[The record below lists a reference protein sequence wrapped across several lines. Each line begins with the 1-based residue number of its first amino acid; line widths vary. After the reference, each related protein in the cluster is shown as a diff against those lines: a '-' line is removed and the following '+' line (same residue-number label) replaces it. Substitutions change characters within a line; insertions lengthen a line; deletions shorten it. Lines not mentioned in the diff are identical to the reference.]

1 MFRPWTPPLLAC
13 ALTLLAGCDR
23 REAESE
29 TASAV
34 TTDTAAASA
43 AAAAGAV
50 PLSTNSAEARQLY
63 LEARAVAEQLRAH
76 EGRALYEKAAAADPT
91 FAMAHYQLALNSAT
105 AKDFLQH
112 MKEAVALSDQASEGE
127 RLFILAA
134 DAGGNANPAKSLEYQ
149 EELVAKYPR
158 DERAHQLLGTTYF
171 GRQEYDKAIEQYR
184 AATAINPSFSPAY
197 NLLGYSYRS
206 IKQYDSSEAA
216 FKKYIELIPG
226 DPNPYDSYAELLL
239 KMGRFDESIAQYR
252 KALAHDSNFVASK
265 VGIATNLMYQGKHQA
280 GAAEMDRLYQ
290 HARDDG
296 ERRTALFV
304 KGVILVDAGKTDA
317 ALKEIQRE
325 YDLDVKLA
333 DTANMSGDALLL
345 GNILLNAGR
354 LDAAEKQ
361 FGHSRDLVEKSSL
374 SADVKEDTRLADQ
387 YNRGRVAL
395 ARGDFGAASTAA
407 DAYLK
412 GAEGRNNIFRVRQAH
427 EFTGRIALAQKNYD
441 QAIAHL
447 EQANVQDPGV
457 LYATALAWKGKGD
470 AAKAKS
476 LAADAANAN
485 VLPLISYAFV
495 RDDARRMS

>member
-23 REAESE
+23 RGAGSE

-43 AAAAGAV
+43 AAEAGAV
-50 PLSTNSAEARQLY
+50 PLSTNSEEARRIY

-76 EGRALYEKAAAADPT
+76 EGRELYRQAAAADPN
-91 FAMAHYQLALNSAT
+91 FAMAHYQLALNAAT
-105 AKDFLQH
+105 AKDFLEH
-112 MKEAVALSDQASEGE
+112 MKQAVALSDRASEGE

-134 DAGGNANPAKSLEYQ
+134 DAGANADPAKALEYQ
-149 EELVAKYPR
+149 QELVTKYPR
-158 DERAHQLLGTTYF
+158 DERAHQLLGTAYF
-171 GRQEYDKAIEQYR
+171 GRQEYDKAIEHFR
-184 AATAINPSFSPAY
+184 AATTINPSFSPAY
-197 NLLGYSYRS
+197 NLLGYAYRS
-206 IKQYDSSEAA
+206 IKQYDRSEAA
-216 FKKYIELIPG
+216 FRKYIELIPG

-239 KMGRFDESIAQYR
+239 TMGRYDESIAQYR
-252 KALAHDSNFVASK
+252 KALEHDSNFVASK
-265 VGIATNLMYQGKHQA
+265 VGIATNLMYQGKHPA
-280 GAAEMDRLYQ
+280 AAAEMDRLYQ

-304 KGVILVDAGKTDA
+304 KGVILVDGGKTDP
-317 ALKEIQRE
+317 ALREIQRE
-325 YDLDVKLA
+325 YDLDAKLA

-345 GNILLNAGR
+345 GSILLDAGR
-354 LDAAEKQ
+354 ADAAEKQ
-361 FGHSRDLVEKSSL
+361 FSRSLALVEKSSL
-374 SADVKEDTRLADQ
+374 SQDVKEDTRLADQ

-395 ARGDFGAASTAA
+395 ARKDYAEARTAA

-412 GAEGRNNIFRVRQAH
+412 GAEARHNPFRVRQAH
-427 EFTGRIALAQKNYD
+427 ELAGQIALANGDYD

-447 EQANVQDPGV
+447 GQGNQQDPAV

-470 AAKAKS
+470 AVKARG
-476 LAADAANAN
+476 LAAEAANAN

-495 RDDARRMS
+495 RNEARRIS

>member
-1 MFRPWTPPLLAC
+1 MFRAWTPPLLAC

-23 REAESE
+23 PETGRE

-34 TTDTAAASA
+34 TTDTAAAST

-50 PLSTNSAEARQLY
+50 PISTNSAEARQLY

-76 EGRALYEKAAAADPT
+76 EGRKLYEQAAAADPT
-91 FAMAHYQLALNSAT
+91 FAMAHYQLAVNSAT
-105 AKDFLQH
+105 AKDFLEH
-112 MKEAVALSDQASEGE
+112 IKEAVALSDRASEGE

-134 DAGGNANPAKSLEYQ
+134 EAGGNANPAKALEYQ
-149 EELVAKYPR
+149 EELVRKYPR

-197 NLLGYSYRS
+197 NLLGYAYRS
-206 IKQYDSSEAA
+206 LEQYDSAEAA

-239 KMGRFDESIAQYR
+239 KTGRFNESIAQYR
-252 KALAHDSNFVASK
+252 KALAHDSNFVAST

-290 HARDDG
+290 RARDDG

-304 KGVILVDAGKTDA
+304 KGVILVDGGKTDA

-325 YDLDVKLA
+325 YELDAKLA

-345 GNILLNAGR
+345 GNILLDAGR
-354 LDAAEKQ
+354 LAPAEQQ
-361 FGHSRDLVEKSSL
+361 FTRSLELVEKSSL
-374 SADVKEDTRLADQ
+374 SPDVKEDTRLADQ
-387 YNRGRVAL
+387 YNRGRIAL
-395 ARGDFGAASTAA
+395 ARGDDSAAATAA
-407 DAYLK
+407 EGYTK
-412 GAEGRNNIFRVRQAH
+412 GAEARHNLFRVRQAH
-427 EFTGRIALAQKNYD
+427 ELTGQIALARKNYD
-441 QAIAHL
+441 AAIAHL
-447 EQANVQDPGV
+447 GQANQQDPAV
-457 LYATALAWKGKGD
+457 LYATALALKGKGD
-470 AAKAKS
+470 AVEAKELAAKA
-476 LAADAANAN
+476 AGAN

-495 RDDARRMS
+495 RDEARRMS

>member
-13 ALTLLAGCDR
+13 ALTLVAGCDR
-23 REAESE
+23 REAGSE
-29 TASAV
+29 TASVV

-50 PLSTNSAEARQLY
+50 PLSTNSDEARRLY

-76 EGRALYEKAAAADPT
+76 EGRKLYEQAAAADPT

-105 AKDFLQH
+105 AKDFLEH
-112 MKEAVALSDQASEGE
+112 MKEAVALSDRASEGE

-134 DAGGNANPAKSLEYQ
+134 DAGGNANPAEALEYQ
-149 EELVAKYPR
+149 EELVKKYPR
-158 DERAHQLLGTTYF
+158 DERAHQLLGTAYF

-197 NLLGYSYRS
+197 NLLGYAYRNLE
-206 IKQYDSSEAA
+206 KYDSAEAA

-239 KMGRFDESIAQYR
+239 KMGRFDESIAQYH
-252 KALAHDSNFVASK
+252 KALEHDSNFVASK

-304 KGVILVDAGKTDA
+304 KGVILVDGGKTDA

-345 GNILLNAGR
+345 GNILLDAGR
-354 LDAAEKQ
+354 LDAAEQQ
-361 FGHSRDLVEKSSL
+361 FTRSLALVEKSSL
-374 SADVKEDTRLADQ
+374 SQDVKEDTRLADQ

-395 ARGDFGAASTAA
+395 ARGDYAAAGTAA
-407 DAYLK
+407 EAYAK
-412 GAEGRNNIFRVRQAH
+412 GAEARHNPFRVRQAH
-427 EFTGRIALAQKNYD
+427 ELTGRIALAQKQYD
-441 QAIAHL
+441 QAILHL
-447 EQANVQDPGV
+447 GQANQQDPAV
-457 LYATALAWKGKGD
+457 LYSTALAFKAKGD
-470 AAKAKS
+470 AAKAKE
-476 LAADAANAN
+476 AAAEAANAN
-485 VLPLISYAFV
+485 ILPLVSYAFV
-495 RDDARRMS
+495 RDEARRMS

>member
-1 MFRPWTPPLLAC
+1 M
-13 ALTLLAGCDR
+13 
-23 REAESE
+23 
-29 TASAV
+29 
-34 TTDTAAASA
+34 TDTVAGTWEKHT
-43 AAAAGAV
+43 GAV
-50 PLSTNSAEARQLY
+50 PITSGSEEARRLY
-63 LEARAVAEQLRAH
+63 LEGRALSEQLRAH
-76 EGRALYEKAAAADPT
+76 DGRVLYERAAKADPS
-91 FAMAHYQLALNSAT
+91 FALVHYQLAVNAAT
-105 AKDFLQH
+105 ARDFFAHL
-112 MKEAVALSDQASEGE
+112 KEAVALEDQASEGE
-127 RLFILAA
+127 RLMIRAA
-134 DAGGNANPAKSLEYQ
+134 EAGGNANPARALELQ
-149 EELVAKYPR
+149 QELVAKYPG
-158 DERAHQLLGTTYF
+158 DERAHFLLGGAYF

-184 AATAINPSFSPAY
+184 TATELNPAFSPAY
-197 NLLGYSYRS
+197 NLLGYAYR
-206 IKQYDSSEAA
+206 QVERYDDAEAA
-216 FKKYIELIPG
+216 FRKYIELIPG
-226 DPNPYDSYAELLL
+226 DPHPYDSYAELLM
-239 KMGRFDESIAQYR
+239 KMGRFDESRAQYR
-252 KALAHDSNFVASK
+252 KALEVDRHFTPSR
-265 VGIATNLMYQGKHQA
+265 VGIANNLMLQGRHDA
-280 GAAEMDRLYQ
+280 AAAEMDALYRA
-290 HARDDG
+290 ARDDAD
-296 ERRTALFV
+296 RRTALFV

-361 FGHSRDLVEKSSL
+361 FGHSLDLVEKSSL

-495 RDDARRMS
+495 RDEARRMS